1 MTLDLVSSKIVQ
13 VKEILCCLFDE
24 RSFELSDEEIQ
35 DDGNIEE
42 IINTHL
48 DDIQELYIELLTKV
62 EES

>member
-1 MTLDLVSSKIVQ
+1 MTIDIISSKIVQ

-24 RSFELSDEEIQ
+24 RSLDLSDEEMY
-35 DDGNIEE
+35 DDGNIEK
-42 IINTHL
+42 IINQNL